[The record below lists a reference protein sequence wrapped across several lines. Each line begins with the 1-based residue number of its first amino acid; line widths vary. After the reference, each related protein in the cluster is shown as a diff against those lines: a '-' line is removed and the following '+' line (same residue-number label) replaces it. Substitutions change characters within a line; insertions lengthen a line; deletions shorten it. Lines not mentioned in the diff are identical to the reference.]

1 MFNQVL
7 ASNLTLAASATSTL
21 DITDVFSYTQASN
34 VIGVGTVHLKVTAGS
49 VKLEWVARNNASGVF
64 CPVEGAEPVVAASAT
79 GEKLYKT
86 SPPAAQDIALRVTD
100 VSGSGSTVDFLAVSL
115 L

>member
-1 MFNQVL
+1 MFNQVI
-7 ASNLTLAASATSTL
+7 ASNLTLASGASSTV
-21 DITDVFSYTQASN
+21 DINDIFSYTQASN

-79 GEKLYKT
+79 GEKVYKT
-86 SPPAAQDIALRVTD
+86 SPPAAQDIALKITD
-100 VSGSGSTVDFLAVSL
+100 VSGSGSTVQFVALSL